1 MNSCHNKSDKPS
13 NGNNSGEAL
22 PERTK
27 GAYKECVQAEPKP
40 YNAQNHSNDRVS
52 RVNHED
58 LIYLLREAIPY
69 LLCVC
74 LAVLFSMGLGLSFLQ
89 AFIVFSFLVGLV
101 MAVNGVR
108 NGIYIEVLV
117 GAMTAALA
125 LGWMID
131 WFWEGFH

>member
-1 MNSCHNKSDKPS
+1 
-13 NGNNSGEAL
+13 
-22 PERTK
+22 
-27 GAYKECVQAEPKP
+27 
-40 YNAQNHSNDRVS
+40 
-52 RVNHED
+52 
-58 LIYLLREAIPY
+58 
-69 LLCVC
+69 
-74 LAVLFSMGLGLSFLQ
+74 MGLGLSFLQ